1 MAITTTWSVDNM
13 TRVDADGGV
22 IKVYWTCTASAP
34 ATGGE
39 KPLSNG
45 SGGEMAQEGGKNT
58 FTYDASSS
66 DFIAYAD
73 LKESDVLG
81 WIWEANKGLSTGG
94 PEDETA
100 DEYKAR
106 IEAERTAKVQDQI
119 DRNATQATGVPW

>member
-1 MAITTTWSVDNM
+1 MAINTTWSVTNM

-22 IKVYWTCTASAP
+22 TKAYWTCTA
-34 ATGGE
+34 
-39 KPLSNG
+39 LSDG
-45 SGGEMAQEGGKNT
+45 AGGEMAQENGKNI

-81 WIWEANKGLSTGG
+81 WIYDANKVG
-94 PEDETA
+94 DETA

-106 IEAERTAKVQDQI
+106 IEADRTAYVQSKI

>member
-1 MAITTTWSVDNM
+1 MAINTTWTVTNM
-13 TRVDADGGV
+13 THVDADGGV
-22 IKVYWTCTASAP
+22 ILAYWSLTAASDA
-34 ATGGE
+34 G
-39 KPLSNG
+39 
-45 SGGEMAQEGGKNT
+45 GGEMAQESGKNT

-81 WIWEANKGLSTGG
+81 WIYDANKVG
-94 PEDETA
+94 DETA

-106 IEAERTAKVQDQI
+106 IEADRTAYVQSKI

>member
-1 MAITTTWSVDNM
+1 MAINTTWSVENM
-13 TRVDADGGV
+13 TRMDADGGV
-22 IKVYWTCTASAP
+22 IKVYWTCIAESDAG
-34 ATGGE
+34 GGE
-39 KPLSNG
+39 S
-45 SGGEMAQEGGKNT
+45 ATEGGKNI

-81 WIWEANKGLSTGG
+81 WIYDANKVG
-94 PEDETA
+94 DETA

-106 IEAERTAKVQDQI
+106 IEADRTAYVQSKI